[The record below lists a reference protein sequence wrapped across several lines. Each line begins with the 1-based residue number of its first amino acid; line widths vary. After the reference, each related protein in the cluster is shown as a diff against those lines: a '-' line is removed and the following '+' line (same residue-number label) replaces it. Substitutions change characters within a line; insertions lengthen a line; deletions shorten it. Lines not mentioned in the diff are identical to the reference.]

1 MMTASIGLRPRR
13 LARPPHG
20 PAFGADFSKNLPL
33 VALHRAPAGVDVEIG
48 DLAIVRVAHL
58 HEFLEARTGIGGQQK
73 EAISVLGGA
82 GEELVDGR
90 VEIDHETTRVQVRA
104 ILRVQHHATA
114 GGKHDVFTLRQVVD
128 DLFFALAKTR
138 LALDVEDLWIV
149 RAGARLDFMIAVD
162 ELAAE
167 RFRELPTDG
176 RLARAHKA
184 DEEEVG
190 GFVHAANSMSE
201 ILG

>member
-128 DLFFALAKTR
+128 DLFFALAKTKNTQNNKKKQKKHTKTHHKNKNT
-138 LALDVEDLWIV
+138 
-149 RAGARLDFMIAVD
+149 VD

-167 RFRELPTDG
+167 RFRELPTD
-176 RLARAHKA
+176 
-184 DEEEVG
+184 
-190 GFVHAANSMSE
+190 
-201 ILG
+201 

>member
-20 PAFGADFSKNLPL
+20 SAFGADFSKNLPL
-33 VALHRAPAGVDVEIG
+33 GALHRAPAGVDDEIG
-48 DLAIVRVAHL
+48 DLAIERVAHQQEN
-58 HEFLEARTGIGGQQK
+58 HETRTEKDRQQK

-104 ILRVQHHATA
+104 LLRVQHHASA

-138 LALDVEDLWIV
+138 LALDGEDLRNV

-176 RLARAHKA
+176 RLARAHLA
-184 DEEEVG
+184 DEDEVG
-190 GFVHAANSMSE
+190 GFGDAASSRSV
-201 ILG
+201 